1 MSEQQPKR
9 KRPKL
14 KRLNVT
20 TREKWNKIIKDVE
33 KREVPVTLLE
43 SISVNLID
51 GTIVNINIKELLLDG
66 MTPDEI
72 EQVLNEKLT
81 ELDHIIKDV
90 DFYVSID
97 DVANTVQPIT
107 DNFLKN
113 L

>member
-1 MSEQQPKR
+1 MSEQPKR

-20 TREKWNKIIKDVE
+20 IREKWNKIIKDVE
-33 KREVPVTLLE
+33 KREVPVTLLD

-51 GTIVNINIKELLLDG
+51 GTIIDINIKELLQDG

-72 EQVLNEKLT
+72 EQILNEKLT
-81 ELDHIIKDV
+81 ELDRIIKEV
-90 DFYVSID
+90 DFFVNVD

>member
-20 TREKWNKIIKDVE
+20 TREKWNRILKNVE
-33 KREVPVTLLE
+33 KKEVPVTLLD
-43 SISVNLID
+43 SINVNFID
-51 GTIVNINIKELLLDG
+51 GTVVSIDIKELLQEG
-66 MTPDEI
+66 MSPEEI
-72 EQVLNEKLT
+72 EGMLNEKLRD
-81 ELDHIIKDV
+81 LDHIIRDV
-90 DFYVSID
+90 DFFVNID